1 MRLKMECSIKIKEV
15 GNVYAISIKELKYLM
30 DFKNSIGNVYKKI
43 TCLGNK

>member
-1 MRLKMECSIKIKEV
+1 MSTQYKLRK
-15 GNVYAISIKELKYLM
+15 LKYLI